1 MPQLTDL
8 APRYEP
14 RLNGWNRMVLDV
26 TIFYSI
32 NEINGLT
39 IGLDI
44 CGLKLDEV
52 ERPFIEQLTAMGWWY
67 VVGDL
72 DNRRGA

>member
-1 MPQLTDL
+1 
-8 APRYEP
+8 
-14 RLNGWNRMVLDV
+14 MVLDV

>member
-1 MPQLTDL
+1 
-8 APRYEP
+8 
-14 RLNGWNRMVLDV
+14 MVLDV
-26 TIFYSI
+26 AIFYSI

-44 CGLKLDEV
+44 CRLKLEEV
-52 ERPFIEQLTAMGWWY
+52 ERLFIEQLTAMGWCY
-67 VVGDL
+67 VASDL